1 MENIFENIPHN
12 ILRERTLSVI
22 KNLDSVDRDPS
33 RFTIISSATGT
44 GKSFI
49 QDNNIPEWA
58 DKFLPNIKLILRLSP
73 TRDVATDGT
82 FTTRNGGQWFGNGYK
97 TPKELSHVLDLWK
110 FTIES
115 SSTKHLVSMTHGIF
129 LNELKLVLMPIN
141 QQSPLQPLL

>member
-97 TPKELSHVLDLWK
+97 TPKELMDFALAA
-110 FTIES
+110 
-115 SSTKHLVSMTHGIF
+115 
-129 LNELKLVLMPIN
+129 
-141 QQSPLQPLL
+141 